1 MNKECPFC
9 SLRTDRIIQENGTAF
24 WILDGFP
31 VSQGHSLIIPK
42 RHVGSF
48 FEVNAEE
55 RVGMLALL
63 DEAQKWLSSKYQ
75 SEAFNIGINDGLL
88 AGQTVPHLHM
98 HLIPRYAGDVSDPK
112 GGVRW
117 VIPDKADYWS
127 RGE

>member
-42 RHVGSF
+42 RNVGSF